1 MVLYCSWQTA
11 GNWPECVAYLWKW
24 ACMKETPGWMLTT
37 SIVFTG
43 FLKGMSEL
51 TALKLLKSCTP
62 TSRAAASRIAP
73 TSSSLMTAK
82 TFYFN
87 RQSGENNKM
96 NKHMTFLWILG
107 TGSWGQLLQLYPKA
121 TCLNGW
127 DVARAHTHIHN
138 DMFPD
143 LLSPCFQSKII

>member
-11 GNWPECVAYLWKW
+11 GNRPECVDYLWKW

-37 SIVFTG
+37 SSVFTG

-73 TSSSLMTAK
+73 TSSSLMTARMK
-82 TFYFN
+82 KRLTLI
-87 RQSGENNKM
+87 GNKGKK
-96 NKHMTFLWILG
+96 NKQQQQKNMTFLWILG
-107 TGSWGQLLQLYPKA
+107 TGSWGQLCNFTQEQPA
-121 TCLNGW
+121 WTAGMWCT
-127 DVARAHTHIHN
+127 HTHIH
-138 DMFPD
+138 F
-143 LLSPCFQSKII
+143 SSCFQSRII